1 MAESPSTL
9 VSVLV
14 VATLPL
20 VLAITINSSE
30 AARENTPSAFVFRS
44 WSGAFLVKVAKTFH
58 ASFNNVLLVML
69 YS

>member
-1 MAESPSTL
+1 MSESPSTL

-30 AARENTPSAFVFRS
+30 AARENTPSALVFRS
-44 WSGAFLVKVAKTFH
+44 
-58 ASFNNVLLVML
+58 
-69 YS
+69 